1 MNITT
6 RGPSGASSA
15 SADSDRFL
23 NTSMDAHKRLCSDD
37 SDIVGAVMVH
47 GTNTLADNVRS
58 WSPSKEVVHYMLG
71 LWR

>member
-6 RGPSGASSA
+6 GGPGGTGSA
-15 SADSDRFL
+15 NADPDRFL
-23 NTSMDAHKRLCSDD
+23 IISMDAHKRLCSDD

-47 GTNTLADNVRS
+47 GTNTLADTVRNL
-58 WSPSKEVVHYMLG
+58 SPNKQVAHYKLG